1 VIPLALFLF
10 GVLALLAARAIHT
23 HRRRTVIRRLTLVC
37 GTSVQRRLLSRARV
51 L

>member
-1 VIPLALFLF
+1 MTVLALFVI
-10 GVLALLAARAIHT
+10 GVLSLLAARAVHT

-37 GTSVQRRLLSRARV
+37 GTSVQRRLMARARV